1 MIGVAEKI
9 WDVLLSKLEEDPSA
23 DTSVVE
29 EWAKHNNIWKK
40 DYRGGT
46 LEGNQARQLL
56 RKLLDLVRNLPEKY
70 KVFGEALHRFDD
82 VVTACFGML
91 VLDDYKTKIAAFKT
105 AYASL
110 GISVTPKVYA
120 VFDHVPE
127 WVLRS
132 EKRTGIKRG
141 LGFASEQASES
152 AHRDICAKW
161 EWGYKVNE
169 AHKNYHKRL
178 LDCVVRYNSRHI

>member
-1 MIGVAEKI
+1 M
-9 WDVLLSKLEEDPSA
+9 
-23 DTSVVE
+23 VE

-82 VVTACFGML
+82 VIAACFGRMH
-91 VLDDYKTKIAAFKT
+91 VSDDCKTKIAAFKT
-105 AYASL
+105 AYTSL
-110 GISVTPKVYA
+110 GISVTPKVHA

-127 WVLRS
+127 WVLRI

-141 LGFASEQASES
+141 LGFSSEQASES
-152 AHRDICAKW
+152 AHRDFRAKW
-161 EWGYKVNE
+161 EQGYKENE

-178 LDCVVRYNSRHI
+178 LDCVVHYNSGHI